1 MKILTRYLAREFAQY
16 FCLGLGA
23 FSAIYLIV
31 EFFERINAFI
41 YNKATWPL
49 MGAYFLN
56 KFPSILFQVTPAAI
70 LLASIITLGLMTRH
84 NEVMAIKSGGI
95 GLGDLVY
102 PILGVVI
109 LVFVGLLGLSEY
121 LMPSANQN
129 ARAIYD
135 FIIHKKKSMAT
146 FKQSQLWIH
155 GRQSIYNIQLYHP
168 DKNVLE
174 GLTIYRFS
182 PDLDYVLVQRID
194 ARSAQWKEGKWI
206 LSEASVTDFDRKGV
220 PARSF
225 HRELILSLPET
236 PGDFQIAE
244 KNPDEM
250 NFRQLREY
258 VQKIERDGYDARKY
272 RTAMHGAISFPFTV
286 IIMAC
291 LGIPLALRS
300 ERGAGLARGI
310 GYSIFISFLY
320 LVVYSFILEL
330 GKGGSFPPFL
340 AAWLGNFIFAMV
352 GVYLILSVRH

>member
-16 FCLGLGA
+16 FSLGLGA

-31 EFFERINAFI
+31 EFFERINAFM
-41 YNKATWPL
+41 YNKAPWA
-49 MGAYFLN
+49 MIGAYFLN

-70 LLASIITLGLMTRH
+70 LLASIITLGVMSRH
-84 NEVMAIKSGGI
+84 NEVIAIKSGGI
-95 GLGDLVY
+95 GLGFLVY

-109 LVFVGLLGLSEY
+109 LVFVGVLGLSEY
-121 LMPSANQN
+121 LMPWANQN
-129 ARAIYD
+129 ARAIYG
-135 FIIHKKKSMAT
+135 FIVHKKKSVAT

-168 DKNVLE
+168 DRNVLE
-174 GLTIYRFS
+174 GLTIYRFN
-182 PDLDYVLVQRID
+182 PDYALVQRVD

-206 LSEASVTDFDRKGV
+206 LSGASVTDFDPQGV
-220 PARSF
+220 PARNDF
-225 HRELILSLPET
+225 PELILSLPET
-236 PGDFQIAE
+236 PSDFQIAE
-244 KNPDEM
+244 KNPNEM
-250 NFRQLREY
+250 NFRQLLEY

-310 GYSIFISFLY
+310 GYSIFISFIY
-320 LVVYSFILEL
+320 LVVYSFMLEL

-340 AAWLGNFIFAMV
+340 AAWLANFIFAMV
-352 GVYLILSVRH
+352 GVYLLLSVRH

>member
-1 MKILTRYLAREFAQY
+1 MKILTRYLAREFVQY
-16 FCLGLGA
+16 FFLGLGA

-31 EFFERINAFI
+31 EFFERINAFM
-41 YNKATWPL
+41 YNKAPWA
-49 MGAYFLN
+49 MIGAYFLN

-70 LLASIITLGLMTRH
+70 LLASIITLGVMSRH
-84 NEVMAIKSGGI
+84 NEVIAIKSGGI
-95 GLGDLVY
+95 GLGFLVY

-121 LMPSANQN
+121 LMPWSNQN
-129 ARAIYD
+129 ARAIYGV
-135 FIIHKKKSMAT
+135 IVHKKKSAAT

-168 DKNVLE
+168 DRNVLE

-182 PDLDYVLVQRID
+182 PGYALVQRID
-194 ARSAQWKEGKWI
+194 ARSAQWKEGKWV
-206 LSEASVTDFDRKGV
+206 LSGASVTDFDPQGV
-220 PARSF
+220 PARNDF
-225 HRELILSLPET
+225 PELILSLPET
-236 PGDFQIAE
+236 PSDFQIAE
-244 KNPDEM
+244 KNPNEM

-340 AAWLGNFIFAMV
+340 AAWLANFIFAMV
-352 GVYLILSVRH
+352 GVYLLLSVRH

>member
-16 FCLGLGA
+16 FSLGLGA

-31 EFFERINAFI
+31 EFFERINAFM
-41 YNKATWPL
+41 YNKAPWA
-49 MGAYFLN
+49 MIGAYFLN

-70 LLASIITLGLMTRH
+70 LLASIITLGVMSRH
-84 NEVMAIKSGGI
+84 NEVIAIKSGGI
-95 GLGDLVY
+95 GLGFLVY

-109 LVFVGLLGLSEY
+109 LVFVGVLGLSEY
-121 LMPSANQN
+121 LMPWANQN
-129 ARAIYD
+129 ARAIYG
-135 FIIHKKKSMAT
+135 FIVHKKKSVAT

-168 DKNVLE
+168 DRNVLE

-182 PDLDYVLVQRID
+182 PGYALVQRID
-194 ARSAQWKEGKWI
+194 ARSAQWKEGKWV
-206 LSEASVTDFDRKGV
+206 LSGASVTDFDPQGV
-220 PARSF
+220 PARNDF
-225 HRELILSLPET
+225 PELILSLPET
-236 PGDFQIAE
+236 PSDFQIAE
-244 KNPDEM
+244 KNPNEM

-340 AAWLGNFIFAMV
+340 AAWLANFIFAMV
-352 GVYLILSVRH
+352 GVYLLLSVRH

>member
-16 FCLGLGA
+16 FSLGLGA

-31 EFFERINAFI
+31 EFFERINAFM
-41 YNKATWPL
+41 YNKAPWA
-49 MGAYFLN
+49 MIGAYFLN

-70 LLASIITLGLMTRH
+70 LLASIITLGVMSRH
-84 NEVMAIKSGGI
+84 NEVIAIKSGGI
-95 GLGDLVY
+95 GLGFLVY

-109 LVFVGLLGLSEY
+109 LVFVGVLGLSEY
-121 LMPSANQN
+121 LMPWANQN
-129 ARAIYD
+129 ARAIYG
-135 FIIHKKKSMAT
+135 FIVHKKKSVAT

-168 DKNVLE
+168 DRNVLE

-182 PDLDYVLVQRID
+182 PGYALVQRID
-194 ARSAQWKEGKWI
+194 ARSAQWKEGKWV
-206 LSEASVTDFDRKGV
+206 LSGASVTDFDPQGV
-220 PARSF
+220 PARNDF
-225 HRELILSLPET
+225 PELILSLPET
-236 PGDFQIAE
+236 PSDFQIAE
-244 KNPDEM
+244 KNPNEM
-250 NFRQLREY
+250 NFRQLLEY

-340 AAWLGNFIFAMV
+340 AAWLANFIFAMV
-352 GVYLILSVRH
+352 GVYLLLSVRH

>member
-16 FCLGLGA
+16 FSLGLGA

-31 EFFERINAFI
+31 EFFERINAFM
-41 YNKATWPL
+41 YNKAPWA
-49 MGAYFLN
+49 MIGAYFLN

-70 LLASIITLGLMTRH
+70 LLASIITLGVMSRH
-84 NEVMAIKSGGI
+84 NEVIAIKSGGI
-95 GLGDLVY
+95 GLGFLVY

-109 LVFVGLLGLSEY
+109 LVFVGVLGLSEY
-121 LMPSANQN
+121 LMPWANQN
-129 ARAIYD
+129 ARAIYG
-135 FIIHKKKSMAT
+135 FIVHKKKSVAT

-168 DKNVLE
+168 DRNVLE

-182 PDLDYVLVQRID
+182 PGYALVQRID
-194 ARSAQWKEGKWI
+194 ARSAQWNEGKWV
-206 LSEASVTDFDRKGV
+206 LSGASVTDFDPQGV
-220 PARSF
+220 PARNDF
-225 HRELILSLPET
+225 PELILSLPET
-236 PGDFQIAE
+236 PSDFQIAE
-244 KNPDEM
+244 KNPNEM
-250 NFRQLREY
+250 NFRQLLEY

-340 AAWLGNFIFAMV
+340 AAWLANFIFAMV
-352 GVYLILSVRH
+352 GVYLLLSVRH

>member
-1 MKILTRYLAREFAQY
+1 MKILTRYLVREFAQY
-16 FCLGLGA
+16 FSLGLGA

-31 EFFERINAFI
+31 EFFERINAFM
-41 YNKATWPL
+41 YNKAPWA
-49 MGAYFLN
+49 MIGAYFLN

-70 LLASIITLGLMTRH
+70 LLASIITLGVMSRH
-84 NEVMAIKSGGI
+84 NEVIAIKSGGI
-95 GLGDLVY
+95 GLGFLVY

-109 LVFVGLLGLSEY
+109 LVFVGVLGLSEY
-121 LMPSANQN
+121 LMPWANQN
-129 ARAIYD
+129 ARAIYG
-135 FIIHKKKSMAT
+135 FIVHKKKSVAT

-168 DKNVLE
+168 DRNVLE

-182 PDLDYVLVQRID
+182 PGYALVQRID
-194 ARSAQWKEGKWI
+194 ARSAQWKEGKWV
-206 LSEASVTDFDRKGV
+206 LSGASVTDFDPQGV
-220 PARSF
+220 PARNDF
-225 HRELILSLPET
+225 PELILSLPET

-244 KNPDEM
+244 KNPNEM

-310 GYSIFISFLY
+310 GYSIFISFIY
-320 LVVYSFILEL
+320 LVVYSFMLEL

-340 AAWLGNFIFAMV
+340 AAWLANFIFAMV
-352 GVYLILSVRH
+352 GVYLLLSVRH

>member
-1 MKILTRYLAREFAQY
+1 MRVITRYLAREFAQ
-16 FCLGLGA
+16 FFFLGLGA
-23 FSAIYLIV
+23 FSTIYLIV
-31 EFFERINAFI
+31 EFFERINAFM
-41 YNKATWPL
+41 YNKAPWP
-49 MGAYFLN
+49 MIGAYFLN

-70 LLASIITLGLMTRH
+70 LLASIITLGLMSRH
-84 NEVMAIKSGGI
+84 NEVMAMKSGGI
-95 GLGDLVY
+95 GLGFLVY

-121 LMPSANQN
+121 LMPWANQN
-129 ARAIYD
+129 ARAIYGS
-135 FIIHKKKSMAT
+135 IVHKKKAVAT

-168 DKNVLE
+168 DRNVLE
-174 GLTIYRFS
+174 GLTIYRFN
-182 PDLDYVLVQRID
+182 PGYALVQRID
-194 ARSAQWKEGKWI
+194 ARSAQWKEGNWV
-206 LSEASVTDFDRKGV
+206 LSGASVTDFDPKGV
-220 PARSF
+220 PARTDYP
-225 HRELILSLPET
+225 ELTLSLPET
-236 PGDFQIAE
+236 PSDFQIAE
-244 KNPDEM
+244 KNPNEM

-286 IIMAC
+286 IIMAF

-310 GYSIFISFLY
+310 GYSIFVSFIY

-340 AAWLGNFIFAMV
+340 AAWLANFIFAMV
-352 GVYLILSVRH
+352 GLYLLLSVRH

>member
-16 FCLGLGA
+16 FSLGLGA

-31 EFFERINAFI
+31 EFFERINAFM
-41 YNKATWPL
+41 YNKAPWA
-49 MGAYFLN
+49 MIGAYFLN

-70 LLASIITLGLMTRH
+70 LLASIITLGVMSRH
-84 NEVMAIKSGGI
+84 NEVIAIKSGGI
-95 GLGDLVY
+95 GLGFLVY

-109 LVFVGLLGLSEY
+109 LVFVGVLGLSEY
-121 LMPSANQN
+121 LMPWANQN
-129 ARAIYD
+129 ARAIYG
-135 FIIHKKKSMAT
+135 FIVHKKKSVAT

-168 DKNVLE
+168 DRNVLE

-182 PDLDYVLVQRID
+182 PGYALVQRID
-194 ARSAQWKEGKWI
+194 ARSAQWKEGKWV
-206 LSEASVTDFDRKGV
+206 LSGASVTDFDPQGV
-220 PARSF
+220 PARNDF
-225 HRELILSLPET
+225 PELILSLPET

-244 KNPDEM
+244 KNPNEM

-310 GYSIFISFLY
+310 GYSIFISFIY
-320 LVVYSFILEL
+320 LVIYSFMLEL

-340 AAWLGNFIFAMV
+340 AAWLANFIFAMV
-352 GVYLILSVRH
+352 GVYLLLSVRH